1 MNQGKLEVVK
11 QEIARVNI
19 DIWGVSELKR
29 AGMGEF
35 NSDDYYIYYCGQES
49 LRRNG
54 IALIVNKRIQNAVL
68 GCNLKNDRMISDHF
82 QGKPFN
88 VTVTKSMPQ
97 PLMLK
102 KLKLN
107 GSMKTY
113 KAF

>member
-11 QEIARVNI
+11 QEMARVNVNVLGI
-19 DIWGVSELKR
+19 SELKWT
-29 AGMGEF
+29 GMGEF

-49 LRRNG
+49 VRRNG
-54 IALIVNKRIQNAVL
+54 VAITVNKRVQNAVL
-68 GCNLKNDRMISDHF
+68 GCNLKNDRMISVRF

-88 VTVTKSMPQ
+88 ITVIQVNGPTIT
-97 PLMLK
+97 LK

-113 KAF
+113 KTF